1 MIAFPRLLRF
11 SLAALLPALA
21 LTGIHAQ
28 TAPAG
33 SPIATEA
40 ATNDVPPEIPGVD
53 HSAWLYKGSDI
64 TPDPDWHF
72 GTLPNGLRYAVEK
85 NGVPPG
91 QVSVRLRIDA
101 GSLNETDS
109 ERGFAHLIE
118 HLTFRGSEYV
128 ADGDAKRIWQRMGTS
143 FGTDTNAQTTPVST
157 VYRLDLPGATV
168 GKLDESLKILS
179 GMAAKPVISETSL
192 NEERPVVL
200 SEQREQPGAQVR
212 YGDAI
217 NALMFAGQPL
227 ADRSPIGNIKTLE
240 AATPAMVQAFHDRWY
255 RPDDTVVV
263 VAGDMDPDILARLV
277 EKNFASWQ
285 GKGPKPEPDFG
296 TPDPKQPTT
305 AVFVEPSLPTS
316 LLLATIRPWHFN
328 NDTVIFNQNRMVDT
342 IATQVIS
349 RRLETRARAGG
360 SFLLAS
366 VDLDDV
372 SRSANVTTVRI
383 VPAGDNWE
391 AALKDVRAVIAD
403 AEAHPPTQAEID
415 EEVASS
421 DTGLRSAVETAAVR
435 AASGDADD
443 MVSALDIRETTTGPA
458 TAYSIFQDAK
468 KKGFFTPARV
478 LASTKRIFEGTA
490 TRALLNIP
498 APDPTAQAKLEAAL
512 HADIS
517 KLTEKRTAQAAVTFA
532 DLPKF
537 GAPGKIAT
545 REAIADLDLQKIT
558 FANGVRLLL
567 DANSNEAGRVF
578 IKVRF
583 GRGYEAL
590 PADKPSAAWAAPL
603 ALVAGGIGKLHQGD
617 MDAMTAGR
625 RIQMDFDIDGDAFTF
640 SAFTS
645 PNDYQDQL
653 KLMAAKLAFP
663 AWDPAPIARAKAF
676 TLASYPGSS
685 ASPDGVISRDMDG
698 LLHDGDPR
706 WMTPTPDQI
715 KALTPEAF
723 KALWQPL
730 LASGPIEVDVFGD
743 VKADDAI
750 AAVAATFG
758 AMKPRAAPTITA
770 APIRF
775 PAHDAVPVVLS
786 HDGPDNQAAAV
797 VAWPTGSGL
806 DDIVDSRNLDVLAQ
820 IFTDRLFEQL
830 RQGTGISYSPN
841 VQSQWPNEGNG
852 GGRLVAAGQV
862 PPDKVDT
869 FISLTRQIAADLVA
883 HPVSDDELARLLG
896 PFKQSVMRS
905 ATGNQFW
912 LAQLTG
918 AAFDPR
924 LLDTTRNLGRDL
936 AGINA
941 ASLQATAAKYLVPGK
956 DWTMVVLPKDDAA
969 KYKAGEA
976 GK

>member
-1 MIAFPRLLRF
+1 MIAFPRLLRL
-11 SLAALLPALA
+11 SLAALPILVALS
-21 LTGIHAQ
+21 GPHAQ
-28 TAPAG
+28 TAPAPG
-33 SPIATEA
+33 PTSPVAD
-40 ATNDVPPEIPGVD
+40 NVPPEIPGVD
-53 HSAWLYKGSDI
+53 HAAWLYKGSDI

-157 VYRLDLPGATV
+157 VYRLDLPGATIP
-168 GKLDESLKILS
+168 KLDESLKILS

-212 YGDAI
+212 NGDAI

-285 GKGPKPEPDFG
+285 GRGPMPQPDFG
-296 TPDPKQPTT
+296 TPDARQPTT

-328 NDTVIFNQNRMVDT
+328 NDTILFNQNRMVDT

-372 SRSANVTTVRI
+372 SRTANATTVRI
-383 VPAGDNWE
+383 VPSGDNWE

-403 AEAHPPTQAEID
+403 AEARPPTQAEID
-415 EEVASS
+415 QEVASS
-421 DTGLRSAVETAAVR
+421 DTGLRAAVETASVR

-443 MVSALDIRETTTGPA
+443 MVSALDIRETTTGPG
-458 TAYSIFQDAK
+458 TAYAIFQDAK
-468 KKGFFTPARV
+468 KKGFFTPERV

-490 TRALLNIP
+490 TRALLTIP
-498 APDPTAQAKLEAAL
+498 APDPTAQARLEAAL

-517 KLTEKRTAQAAVTFA
+517 KLSEKRSAQAAVTFA
-532 DLPKF
+532 NLPKF
-537 GAPGKIAT
+537 GPPGKIVS
-545 REAIADLDLQKIT
+545 REMIADLQIEKIT

-567 DANSNEAGRVF
+567 YANSNETGRVF
-578 IKVRF
+578 VKVRF
-583 GRGYEAL
+583 GHGYQAL
-590 PADKPSAAWAAPL
+590 PADKPSPAWAADL
-603 ALVAGGIGKLHQGD
+603 TLVAGGIGKLNQGD
-617 MDAMTAGR
+617 LDAMTAGR
-625 RIQMDFDIDGDAFTF
+625 RIGMDFDVGDDAFTF
-640 SAFTS
+640 AALTS
-645 PNDYQDQL
+645 PNDYPDQL

-663 AWDPAPIARAKAF
+663 SWDPAPIARAKAF
-676 TLASYPGSS
+676 TLAAYPGSS
-685 ASPDGVISRDMDG
+685 ASPDGIISRDMDG

-706 WMTPTPDQI
+706 WTSPTPDQI
-715 KALTPEAF
+715 RALTPEAF

-743 VKADDAI
+743 VKADDAVN
-750 AAVAATFG
+750 AVAATFG
-758 AMKPRAAPTITA
+758 AMKPRPA
-770 APIRF
+770 APITPPAVRF
-775 PAHDAVPVVLS
+775 PAHNAAPVVLS

-797 VAWPTGSGL
+797 VAWPTGSGI
-806 DDIVDSRNLDVLAQ
+806 DGIIDSRNLDVLAQ

-841 VQSQWPNEGNG
+841 VQSQWPTTDTG

-869 FISLTRQIAADLVA
+869 FITLTREIAADLVA

-896 PFKQSVMRS
+896 PFKLSVMRA

-912 LAQLTG
+912 LGQLSG
-918 AAFDPR
+918 AAYDPR
-924 LLDTTRNLGRDL
+924 LLDTTRHLGHDL

-941 ASLQATAAKYLVPGK
+941 ATLQATAVKYLVPGK
-956 DWTMVVLPKDDAA
+956 DWTMVVLPKADAA
-969 KYKAGEA
+969 TYKEGEA